1 LKARFRGISIE
12 NRFLDH
18 DEYDFENKSFV
29 DSSSFMDWNQP
40 SKFNEDDK
48 NDSEGGNL
56 DAKLFI
62 CDVHEK
68 RTKLDVIFNEANCN
82 GYA

>member
-1 LKARFRGISIE
+1 MSIE
-12 NRFLDH
+12 NSFLDH

-48 NDSEGGNL
+48 NDFEGGNL
-56 DAKLFI
+56 YAKLFI
-62 CDVHEK
+62 CDVHGK

>member
-1 LKARFRGISIE
+1 
-12 NRFLDH
+12 
-18 DEYDFENKSFV
+18 
-29 DSSSFMDWNQP
+29 MDWNQP

-48 NDSEGGNL
+48 NDSEWGNL